1 MSVTQGIGK
10 INGVAIGNIAKEAG
24 VAKANIWSIGGT
36 QRQTSLFRTLLNSSW
51 ASFTQGKNSA
61 SFTAVGSSGTNAVVY
76 AQYDGHVSGDSYT
89 FTFNKTGTQPARTFA
104 ISVARNTGLDVDS
117 QRAEIS
123 NLSGASTQSIS
134 NYTLG
139 TGATIYI
146 GIRKDSASSTDT
158 LDITDLVITKT

>member
-10 INGVAIGNIAKEAG
+10 INGVAIASIAKEAG
-24 VAKANIWSIGGT
+24 VAKANIWSIAGS
-36 QRQTSLFRTLLNSSW
+36 QRQTSLFTTLLNSSW

-61 SFTAVGSSGTNAVVY
+61 SFTAVGSNGSNAVVY

-89 FTFNKTGTQPARTFA
+89 FSFNKTGTQSTKTFA
-104 ISVARNTGLDVDS
+104 VGVARNTGLDVDS
-117 QRAEIS
+117 VRAEIS
-123 NLSGASTQSIS
+123 NLSGASTQTIS
-134 NYTLG
+134 NYTRG

-158 LDITDLVITKT
+158 LDIKDLVITKT